1 MGKNRNISNINTS
14 KSNSNINSNINSNSS
29 NNSSNNN
36 NNSSNVTVFSD
47 DDNDNNNNNNN
58 NNNKDEEKYD
68 KQLDKQQQQ
77 QLKLMIHNK
86 SWLDTFCFIIAG
98 KYVNQ
103 IGYVIAEDE
112 GDEDVVV
119 YIDKITRT
127 IRISKKVSVP
137 FIDEDNCINCTEM
150 TQKLELENSSTS
162 SQNNLASQTLLNHNT
177 SQKTTNSLA
186 INNNTLNQC
195 PSSSDFYF
203 EQKYRQ
209 DVLLR
214 YPNLSYEKITIII
227 KGLWDIA
234 PVNVKKEYENERCNK
249 LGMAYNKKAT
259 TSIIADNDHVVAR
272 KGNSIDDQQF
282 FAIMGFTTSLF
293 SKNTNTNTNNNTT
306 KTEPQQQIQ
315 ENVPSSPM
323 IQRQPPPQQSPSI
336 YTNNNN
342 CDIGQ
347 PLPPPVPI

>member
-1 MGKNRNISNINTS
+1 MGAFGDSDSDSS
-14 KSNSNINSNINSNSS
+14 KII
-29 NNSSNNN
+29 
-36 NNSSNVTVFSD
+36 TFSD
-47 DDNDNNNNNNN
+47 IDNDNNNDNDS
-58 NNNKDEEKYD
+58 NKDEKKYD

-77 QLKLMIHNK
+77 QLNLMIHNK

-127 IRISKKVSVP
+127 IRISKKVLIP

-150 TQKLELENSSTS
+150 TQKLELKNSSTS

-214 YPNLSYEKITIII
+214 YPNLSYEKITIIL

-234 PVNVKKEYENERCNK
+234 PVNVKKRYKDERYTIC
-249 LGMAYNKKAT
+249 MDYNKK
-259 TSIIADNDHVVAR
+259 SNHVH
-272 KGNSIDDQQF
+272 
-282 FAIMGFTTSLF
+282 
-293 SKNTNTNTNNNTT
+293 
-306 KTEPQQQIQ
+306 
-315 ENVPSSPM
+315 
-323 IQRQPPPQQSPSI
+323 
-336 YTNNNN
+336 
-342 CDIGQ
+342 
-347 PLPPPVPI
+347 